1 MDTISNAQATASH
14 DSKIDDMRAELAK
27 FSHDTTQQL
36 AQLCQSVSAIQAK
49 LLNTTAT
56 ADDAVDTAAAP
67 QVQHRHQRARVS
79 DDHIPILARNE
90 VLDTVFSFVG
100 IGDYYYVACVCRNWR
115 GRYLTLCH
123 NTLNRW
129 TKKACPPY
137 TSCSSIVMT
146 VARLQLALDNGL
158 TVAQL
163 QAADHLALT
172 NAIVNKSLEP
182 MGAITLARLYGL
194 AWNTSLTEYAA
205 CFKKYELLKWLR
217 KCGCPW
223 NLDDIMT
230 NARDNAELQDIK
242 DVCAITGPWPIE
254 TLSDMMNEV
263 ALYDEPETVKWCR
276 EQGAEWP
283 KSFYDLEYAPHG
295 NCWPVRCVQWAI
307 ANGSTFLEWRCQDLA
322 PHQFLC
328 KLGVDDH
335 SDDASRGHNC
345 FRNIAIELFR
355 WAHENGCPFTCN
367 EAVALAVAAVAV

>member
-56 ADDAVDTAAAP
+56 ADDAVDIAAP
-67 QVQHRHQRARVS
+67 SQVQHRHQRARFS
-79 DDHIPILARNE
+79 EDDIPILARNE
-90 VLDTVFSFVG
+90 VIDTVFSFVG
-100 IGDYYYVACVCRNWR
+100 IGEYYYVADVCRNWR

-129 TKKACPPY
+129 TKKAFPPY

-146 VARLQLALDNGL
+146 AARLQVALDNGL

-163 QAADHLALT
+163 QAADHLILSD
-172 NAIVNKSLEP
+172 AIVNNSLEP
-182 MGAITLARLYGL
+182 MEAITLARLYGL

-223 NLDDIMT
+223 DLEDIIT
-230 NARDNAELQDIK
+230 NAHDNAELK
-242 DVCAITGPWPIE
+242 DFKDLRAITGPWPVA
-254 TLSDMMNEV
+254 TLTNMTNFA
-263 ALYDEPETVKWCR
+263 ALL
-276 EQGAEWP
+276 QA
-283 KSFYDLEYAPHG
+283 
-295 NCWPVRCVQWAI
+295 
-307 ANGSTFLEWRCQDLA
+307 
-322 PHQFLC
+322 
-328 KLGVDDH
+328 
-335 SDDASRGHNC
+335 
-345 FRNIAIELFR
+345 
-355 WAHENGCPFTCN
+355 
-367 EAVALAVAAVAV
+367 